1 MLLDTCSTI
10 FFESNHFH
18 VPHVRITETL
28 GRMMSPSSYDQLAVT
43 DHPSNERLRI
53 WIKRE
58 FGGIGEATAAD
69 RFVGLVS
76 QRERTDGK

>member
-10 FFESNHFH
+10 FSESNHFH
-18 VPHVRITETL
+18 VLHVRITETL

-43 DHPSNERLRI
+43 DHPSNESMRM

-58 FGGIGEATAAD
+58 LAGVREA
-69 RFVGLVS
+69 
-76 QRERTDGK
+76 QQQTDFWG